1 MQTIEHLNDLE
12 RAAYIANDP
21 HAALLARI
29 ADLERKCM
37 VYECALDAISDGGS
51 KGTMTARQCAGAAYE
66 VL

>member
-1 MQTIEHLNDLE
+1 MLTIELE
-12 RAAYIANDP
+12 RAAYITNDP
-21 HAALLARI
+21 TAALLARI

-51 KGTMTARQCAGAAYE
+51 KGTMTAKQCAGAAYE